1 MEWGFD
7 GVLLNTA
14 VSQATTPTRWRAPSR
29 WASKRDAWLI
39 WPGRWPS
46 AKARTRARRWS
57 ACRSGIRTG
66 APHDANAGLKDRE
79 LFWPPADELTEAAE
93 RIRARLGDWPATHAP
108 WRICLT
114 APDEPNGGDL
124 IVFTDAQQHGEQVA
138 RWLVRGAGVIE
149 AAEDQA
155 TLHLGG
161 ETYAW
166 KAIWSDDWIAALA
179 AFLDCGFDPHDA
191 LVLALAWRDGD
202 ETRADDAFPID
213 LARFPRLSGLP
224 AAPAQAFARCPARLG
239 LYPVLPTAEWVER
252 VVGFGVKTV
261 QLRRKSTEP
270 ADELK
275 REIARCVAAGRAH
288 DAQVFIN
295 DHWRAALE
303 AGAYGVHLGQE
314 DVHTADL
321 YALAAAGVR
330 LGLSTHGFY
339 EMLKALHF
347 RPSYLALG
355 AVFPTTTKIMPTAPQ
370 GLTRLA
376 RYVRLLDG
384 VVPLVA
390 IGGIDLHVLRDVLAT
405 GVGSAAVVRAV
416 TEAAD
421 PAAAVS
427 ALQQGFTR

>member
-1 MEWGFD
+1 MTQS
-7 GVLLNTA
+7 LTLKN
-14 VSQATTPTRWRAPSR
+14 
-29 WASKRDAWLI
+29 RD
-39 WPGRWPS
+39 
-46 AKARTRARRWS
+46 
-57 ACRSGIRTG
+57 
-66 APHDANAGLKDRE
+66 
-79 LFWPPADELTEAAE
+79 LFWPPADELVEATE
-93 RIRARLGDWPATHAP
+93 RIRARLGDWPPTHAP

-124 IVFTDAQQHGEQVA
+124 IVIADAQQHGEQVA
-138 RWLVRGAGVIE
+138 RWLTRGAGVIE
-149 AAEDQA
+149 AAQNRA

-161 ETYAW
+161 EKYALEGDL
-166 KAIWSDDWIAALA
+166 AEDWIAALA

-202 ETRADDAFPID
+202 ETRAGDAFPCD
-213 LARFPRLSGLP
+213 LARFPRLLDLP
-224 AAPAQAFARCPARLG
+224 AAPAQAFPDCPERLG
-239 LYPVLPTAEWVER
+239 LYPVLPTADWVER

-261 QLRRKSTEP
+261 QLRRKSAEP
-270 ADELK
+270 RDELN

-295 DHWRAALE
+295 DHWHAAIE

-321 YALAAAGVR
+321 AALADAGIR

-339 EMLKALHF
+339 EILKALHF
-347 RPSYLALG
+347 RPSYIALG
-355 AVFPTTTKIMPTAPQ
+355 AVFPTTTKVMPTAPQ
-370 GLTRLA
+370 GLKRLA

-390 IGGIDLHVLRDVLAT
+390 IGGIDLQVLPQVLAT
-405 GVGSAAVVRAV
+405 GVGCAAVVRAV

-427 ALQQGFTR
+427 ALQQGFTQ